1 MPWEVAAPAYPTI
14 RLSTPAQV
22 RYQIPISVTRCRITL
37 PDTDISYH
45 IHLHL
50 VTDIYDLLLHT
61 ATLSTA
67 LPEPVCAMTTASS
80 DKYRNDGALV
90 NALTGLG
97 VPAKDKT
104 TATSVS
110 FQTLLTEAELESL
123 YTNGIPRRYV
133 DCIADEILRHQPS
146 IALGG
151 DAAADNAD
159 LLTRFNQFLQAT
171 QFHFALAEVIKL
183 QRLYGGA
190 GLVLLI
196 DDGGQPDEPVE
207 MGRIRAVRGYVPLSR
222 HELIPE
228 DFSITDYSRPSHYR
242 ITTSQRIT
250 PNQTSGYV
258 NIRVHHTRVARFDG
272 LYLPWNLRSRNTG
285 WGQSVLQLVWN
296 AFKRYETA
304 MSGLESMTSDSD
316 VFVHK
321 IPGLFNR
328 IAAGNESDLRKRLEA
343 NNLSRSVYGGMVV
356 DVEEEISFINRALSN
371 IATATDPFIKDL
383 QAATG
388 WPASILMGD
397 SPGGLGKEGRYE
409 ERVWASLVEQWQEVY
424 CRTPITEV
432 FTYILASREGP
443 TRGRIPESW
452 SVLFPSVFTQTE
464 KEKAELH
471 QLKATSDAQYIQLGV
486 LNPLE
491 VRESR
496 FGGTDYSIDTKLNE
510 AITEQLIASTDAQF
524 QSQMAGYDAQLQA
537 ATQPPA
543 LPEGEEEPAAEG
555 GAVLPPAEGG
565 RGDFLFD
572 DADGLRIA
580 ITHRHGDV
588 VAGPLVGPDGQRIDS
603 SAAAPVLILGPHR
616 TRARKLY
623 RARFALDSAITDG
636 PYTTGFNSLRAAKV
650 AVQHFFPGQNVA
662 GLSPVPD
669 AEADAFRAYNE
680 GY

>member
-1 MPWEVAAPAYPTI
+1 
-14 RLSTPAQV
+14 
-22 RYQIPISVTRCRITL
+22 
-37 PDTDISYH
+37 
-45 IHLHL
+45 
-50 VTDIYDLLLHT
+50 
-61 ATLSTA
+61 
-67 LPEPVCAMTTASS
+67 MTTASS
-80 DKYRNDGALV
+80 DNYRNDGALV

-97 VPAKDKT
+97 VPSKDKT

-133 DCIADEILRHQPS
+133 DAISDEILRHRPTMK
-146 IALGG
+146 LGG
-151 DAAADNAD
+151 DDASDNAD
-159 LLTRFNQFLQAT
+159 LLTRFEQFLQAS
-171 QFHFALAEVIKL
+171 QFHFALSEVIKL

-196 DDGGQPDEPVE
+196 DDGGAPEDPVE
-207 MGRIRAVRGYVPLSR
+207 MNRIRAIRGYVPLSR

-250 PNQTSGYV
+250 PDQTSGYV
-258 NIRVHHTRVARFDG
+258 NIRIHHTRVARFDG
-272 LYLPWNLRSRNTG
+272 LYLPWNQRSRNTG
-285 WGQSVLQLVWN
+285 WGQSVLQLIWN

-328 IAAGNESDLRKRLEA
+328 IAAGNEADLRKRLEA

-356 DVEEEISFINRALSN
+356 DVEEDINFINRALSN

-397 SPGGLGKEGRYE
+397 SPGGLGKEGRFE
-409 ERVWASLVEQWQEVY
+409 ERVWSSLVEQWQEVY

-432 FTYILASREGP
+432 FTYIMASREGP

-452 SVLFPSVFTQTE
+452 SVHFPSVFTQTD
-464 KEKAELH
+464 KEKVELM
-471 QLKATSDAQYIQLGV
+471 QLKAASDIQYLQYGV
-486 LNPLE
+486 LNALE

-496 FGGTDYSIDTKLNE
+496 FGGTDYSIETKLNE
-510 AITEQLIASTDAQF
+510 QVTQQLIASADAQF
-524 QSQMAGYDAQLQA
+524 QSQMAGYQAQMQA
-537 ATQPPA
+537 MQQPA
-543 LPEGEEEPAAEG
+543 EPEEEDLTEGGEEG
-555 GAVLPPAEGG
+555 ILPPAGAAG
-565 RGDFLFD
+565 RGDSHFD
-572 DADGLRIA
+572 SAEGLRIR
-580 ITHRHGDV
+580 ITHRYGDV

-616 TRARKLY
+616 TRTRKLY
-623 RARFALDSAITDG
+623 RARFSIDSAITDG
-636 PYTTGFNSLRAAKV
+636 PYTTGFNSLRAAKT

>member
-1 MPWEVAAPAYPTI
+1 
-14 RLSTPAQV
+14 
-22 RYQIPISVTRCRITL
+22 
-37 PDTDISYH
+37 
-45 IHLHL
+45 
-50 VTDIYDLLLHT
+50 
-61 ATLSTA
+61 
-67 LPEPVCAMTTASS
+67 MTTASS
-80 DKYRNDGALV
+80 DNYRNDGALV

-97 VPAKDKT
+97 VPSKDKT

-133 DCIADEILRHQPS
+133 DAISDEILRHRPT
-146 IALGG
+146 INLGG
-151 DAAADNAD
+151 DDASDNAD
-159 LLTRFNQFLQAT
+159 LLARFEQFLQAS
-171 QFHFALAEVIKL
+171 QFHFALSEVIKL

-196 DDGGQPDEPVE
+196 DDGGAPEDPVE
-207 MGRIRAVRGYVPLSR
+207 MNRIRAIRGYVPLSR

-250 PNQTSGYV
+250 PDQTSGYV
-258 NIRVHHTRVARFDG
+258 NIRIHHTRVARFDG
-272 LYLPWNLRSRNTG
+272 LYLPWNQRSRNTG
-285 WGQSVLQLVWN
+285 WGQSVLQLIWN

-328 IAAGNESDLRKRLEA
+328 IAAGNEADLRKRLEA

-356 DVEEEISFINRALSN
+356 DVEEDINFINRALSN

-397 SPGGLGKEGRYE
+397 SPGGLGKEGRFE
-409 ERVWASLVEQWQEVY
+409 ERVWSSLVEQWQEVY

-432 FTYILASREGP
+432 FTYIMASREGP

-452 SVLFPSVFTQTE
+452 SVHFPSVFTQTD
-464 KEKAELH
+464 KEKVELM
-471 QLKATSDAQYIQLGV
+471 QLKAASDIQYLQYGV
-486 LNPLE
+486 LNALE

-496 FGGTDYSIDTKLNE
+496 FGGTDYSIETKLNE
-510 AITEQLIASTDAQF
+510 QVTQQLTASADAQF
-524 QSQMAGYDAQLQA
+524 QSQMAGYQAQMQA
-537 ATQPPA
+537 MQQPAEP
-543 LPEGEEEPAAEG
+543 EEEDFPEDEAA
-555 GAVLPPAEGG
+555 ALPPAGAAG
-565 RGDFLFD
+565 RGDSHFD
-572 DADGLRIA
+572 SAEGLRIR
-580 ITHRHGDV
+580 ITHRYGDV

-616 TRARKLY
+616 TRTRKLY
-623 RARFALDSAITDG
+623 RARFSIDSAITDG
-636 PYTTGFNSLRAAKV
+636 PYTTGFNSLRAAKT